1 VRCCHSGR
9 KKKKNFKPTTFFILY
24 MDGRAKGIERE
35 RIYARGGMLCN
46 TLEGKNQ
53 SLLSLHLLCA
63 SCCVIFPKHDE
74 LTKRKKK
81 KKKEHVLLLLLR
93 WQKRDLRC

>member
-46 TLEGKNQ
+46 TLEGKKPKS
-53 SLLSLHLLCA
+53 SLSSLAVRQLLCY
-63 SCCVIFPKHDE
+63 IPQ
-74 LTKRKKK
+74 TR
-81 KKKEHVLLLLLR
+81 
-93 WQKRDLRC
+93 